1 MAVALAAITWLAPAA
16 SALEKADQ
24 KTANQKTANQI
35 TAKDWKDRG
44 DFLFFHGDREEAV
57 RVYQEALKLKPD
69 YKEAQMTLLNLY
81 MQQSNFESAIKLA
94 RSILEREPKNKELH
108 LVLGNLLR
116 TQKRF
121 DESIN
126 ELKLAAQLGAR
137 EHLVKQGLG
146 YAYLQK
152 GELEEAD
159 RHLRD
164 SARKTDSADTKLAL
178 AIINFRKG
186 RKEEALNEIDGA
198 IKERKDFTEAHGLK
212 GDILSSLDR
221 QEEAASAYQTAINL
235 RTKSASAYTYMAARA
250 LKAGDQAK
258 AQTYLESALLNKPD
272 DTAVKSA
279 LAFLASR
286 QEEKLKETDGVTF
299 FGFAYKDLL
308 K

>member
-1 MAVALAAITWLAPAA
+1 MAVALAALTGLVPAA
-16 SALEKADQ
+16 SAMENEDQ
-24 KTANQKTANQI
+24 K

-81 MQQSNFESAIKLA
+81 MQQSNFENAIKLA
-94 RSILEREPKNKELH
+94 RSILQRDPKNKELH

-121 DESIN
+121 DESIS

-159 RHLRD
+159 RHLRE
-164 SARKTDSADTKLAL
+164 SAKKTDSADTKLAL

-186 RKEEALNEIDGA
+186 RKEEALMEIEGA

-212 GDILSSLDR
+212 GDILSSLNR
-221 QEEAASAYQTAINL
+221 QEEAANAYQTAINL

-250 LKAGDQAK
+250 LKAGDYAK

-279 LAFLASR
+279 LAFLAGR
-286 QEEKLKETDGVTF
+286 QDEKLKETDSVTF

>member
-1 MAVALAAITWLAPAA
+1 MALAALTGLVPAA
-16 SALEKADQ
+16 WALEKADQ
-24 KTANQKTANQI
+24 KTANQKTANQR

-44 DFLFFHGDREEAV
+44 DFLFFHGDREEAI

-81 MQQSNFESAIKLA
+81 MQQSNFENAIKLA

-121 DESIN
+121 DESIS
-126 ELKLAAQLGAR
+126 ELKLAAQFGAR

-152 GELEEAD
+152 GEIEEAD

-164 SARKTDSADTKLAL
+164 AGKKTDSADTKLAL
-178 AIINFRKG
+178 SIINFRKG
-186 RKEEALNEIDGA
+186 LKEEALIEIDEA

-212 GDILSSLDR
+212 GDILASLNRPD
-221 QEEAASAYQTAINL
+221 EAAKAYQTAINL
-235 RTKSASAYTYMAARA
+235 RTKSASAYTFMAARA
-250 LKAGDQAK
+250 LKAGEMDK
-258 AQTYLESALLNKPD
+258 AQAYLESALIIKPD

-279 LAFLASR
+279 LAFLAGR
-286 QEEKLKETDGVTF
+286 QQEKLKETDSVSF